1 MDENAAEQ
9 GPPDPP
15 APPAVGELLQAGA
28 QGRMVRIAIVLIA
41 VVVIIAGLRQSAQV
55 LLPILISIFL
65 VVIFQPLTGAMI
77 NRGVP
82 RAVAVI
88 VTILLLGVMLF
99 GAGAYLGEAVSRFTA
114 RIPEYQQ
121 PLVERFQGTVAWLES
136 RGVPLERLSVGG
148 SIDGSA
154 VADSVRTLLGALVS
168 LISKLVIVLIITSFA
183 LLESTSLENK
193 LLAAFGDQVAERVAL
208 SVGSVQRYLGLKT
221 VMSLATG
228 LLAGLLCWSVGIDFP
243 VVWGFLAFVLNYI
256 PNVGSALA
264 AIPPVL
270 LSLVQVDWRLTVLL
284 VVGYVAINVG
294 VGSVVEPRIMGRRLG
309 LSPLVVF
316 VSLVFW
322 GFVWGPVGM
331 LISVPLTVVCKLFME
346 QNDQTR
352 WLAILLGPGSEVRA
366 VVSQRTALEE
376 TAPAD

>member
-1 MDENAAEQ
+1 
-9 GPPDPP
+9 
-15 APPAVGELLQAGA
+15 
-28 QGRMVRIAIVLIA
+28 
-41 VVVIIAGLRQSAQV
+41 
-55 LLPILISIFL
+55 
-65 VVIFQPLTGAMI
+65 
-77 NRGVP
+77 
-82 RAVAVI
+82 
-88 VTILLLGVMLF
+88 
-99 GAGAYLGEAVSRFTA
+99 
-114 RIPEYQQ
+114 
-121 PLVERFQGTVAWLES
+121 
-136 RGVPLERLSVGG
+136 
-148 SIDGSA
+148 
-154 VADSVRTLLGALVS
+154 
-168 LISKLVIVLIITSFA
+168 
-183 LLESTSLENK
+183 
-193 LLAAFGDQVAERVAL
+193 
-208 SVGSVQRYLGLKT
+208 
-221 VMSLATG
+221 MSLATG

-346 QNDQTR
+346 QNEQTR